1 MKMTRHSKVFLGLAL
16 VFLMAQAGPVCAQ
29 PTQSFTGVIKEIAK
43 ATSLGVGKT
52 DTFFVVKLDNYPETQ
67 FRLPPDEA
75 VRSGLIDQTA
85 ASGVL
90 TPQKSK
96 GLGWKVKLTC
106 DKRYEGPRTA
116 PIYKVLSVERVN
128 GKD

>member
-1 MKMTRHSKVFLGLAL
+1 MKITRHNQIILGLAL
-16 VFLMAQAGPVCAQ
+16 VLLMAQAGPVWAQ
-29 PTQSFTGVIKEIAK
+29 ATQSFTGVIKEIAK
-43 ATSLGVGKT
+43 AASLGIGKT

-67 FRLPPDEA
+67 FRLAPDEA

-85 ASGVL
+85 VSGVL
-90 TPQKSK
+90 TPQKNK

-106 DKRYEGPRTA
+106 DKRYDGPRTA
-116 PIYKVLSVERVN
+116 PIYKVMSLERVN